1 MGASCHRIFFSI
13 VFVLVVVVLFFF
25 VRHGGLANESIFM
38 CFCVLQKKKKE
49 RKASSPATKEGEAEA
64 QDTTHCIAGLAWN
77 PRSGSSILLDGGR
90 RKWEI
95 SWLFSLLLER

>member
-1 MGASCHRIFFSI
+1 MGASCHRFFFSI
-13 VFVLVVVVLFFF
+13 AFEPEEAEHPTH
-25 VRHGGLANESIFM
+25 VRPGGLAFDSFFM
-38 CFCVLQKKKKE
+38 RYCVLQKKKKE